1 MRVLAAVA
9 AALAA
14 LAVAVP
20 AQAKAPAKYTVAFTT
35 TKGRFDVQVQRAWAP
50 RGADRFYELVRG
62 GYYDGDRLF
71 RVVPGFVVQFGINPK
86 PSVSKKWANATIKDD
101 PVRHT
106 NGPGTIAFAATGAP
120 NSRTTQVFVNL
131 GNNATLDNQG
141 FAPFGRVTHGMVVL
155 RKLYSGYAGQPSNAQ
170 QQMTDQGEP
179 YLKKA
184 FPKLDVILRARIVSP

>member
-1 MRVLAAVA
+1 MRYVAVVA

-50 RGADRFYELVRG
+50 RGADRFYELVRA

-71 RVVPGFVVQFGINPK
+71 RVLPGFVVQFGINPK

-106 NGPGTIAFAATGAP
+106 NGAGTITFAAAPAP

-131 GNNATLDNQG
+131 ANNASLDKQG
-141 FAPFGRVTHGMVVL
+141 FAPFGQVTHGMIVL
-155 RKLYSGYAGQPSNAQ
+155 RKLYSGYDDQPTNAQ
-170 QQMTDQGEP
+170 QQMTEQGEP

-184 FPKLDVILRARIVSP
+184 FPKLDVILRARVVAS